1 MSKKQATMQK
11 AEIKAYHYD
20 VLQAPVITEK
30 STMAS
35 EQGKVVFRVRPEAT
49 KPQVKAAVEALF
61 GVNVVSVNTTL
72 VKGKT
77 KVFRG
82 RHGVRSDYK
91 KAVVTLE
98 DGQSIDYAAG
108 V

>member
-1 MSKKQATMQK
+1 MSKKATAKK
-11 AEIKAYHYD
+11 AEVKAYHYD

-35 EQGKVVFRVRPEAT
+35 EHGKVVFRVKPEAT

-61 GVNVVSVNTTL
+61 GVEVLSVNTTL

-82 RHGVRSDYK
+82 RQGVRSDYK
-91 KAVVTLE
+91 KAVVKLK

>member
-1 MSKKQATMQK
+1 MSKKATAK
-11 AEIKAYHYD
+11 TEVKSFHYD

-35 EQGKVVFRVRPEAT
+35 EHGKVVFRVRPEAT

-61 GVNVVSVNTTL
+61 GVNVTSVNTTL

-82 RHGVRSDYK
+82 RRGVRSDYK
-91 KAVVTLE
+91 KAVVTLK

>member
-1 MSKKQATMQK
+1 MSKKK
-11 AEIKAYHYD
+11 AAAKTEVKAHHYD

-35 EQGKVVFRVRPEAT
+35 EQGKVVFRVKPEVT
-49 KPQVKAAVEALF
+49 KPQVKAAIEALF
-61 GVNVVSVNTTL
+61 GVTVLSVNTTL

-82 RHGVRSDYK
+82 RPGVRSDYK
-91 KAVVTLE
+91 KAVVTLK
-98 DGQSIDYAAG
+98 DGQSIDYASG

>member
-1 MSKKQATMQK
+1 MSKKTATQK
-11 AEIKAYHYD
+11 AAVKAHHYD

-35 EQGKVVFRVRPEAT
+35 EHGKVVFRIKPEAT

-61 GVNVVSVNTTL
+61 GVEVTSVNTTL
-72 VKGKT
+72 VKGKNKT
-77 KVFRG
+77 FRG
-82 RHGVRSDYK
+82 RPGKRSDYK
-91 KAVVTLE
+91 KAVVTLK
-98 DGQSIDYAAG
+98 DGQSIDYASG

>member
-1 MSKKQATMQK
+1 MSKKKATTAK
-11 AEIKAYHYD
+11 AEVKAYHYD

-30 STMAS
+30 STVAS
-35 EQGKVVFRVRPEAT
+35 EQGKVVFRIRPEAT

-82 RHGVRSDYK
+82 RKGVRSDYK
-91 KAVVTLE
+91 KAVVTLK

>member
-1 MSKKQATMQK
+1 MSKKKATAK
-11 AEIKAYHYD
+11 ADVKAFHYD

-35 EQGKVVFRVRPEAT
+35 EHGKVVFRIGRNAT
-49 KPQVKAAVEALF
+49 KPQVKEAVEALF
-61 GVNVVSVNTTL
+61 NVDVIGVNTAL
-72 VKGKT
+72 IKGKT

-82 RHGVRSDYK
+82 RKGVRSDYK
-91 KAVVTLE
+91 KAVVTLKE
-98 DGQSIDYAAG
+98 GQSIDYAAG

>member
-1 MSKKQATMQK
+1 MSKKKATAAKTVK
-11 AEIKAYHYD
+11 AHHYD

-35 EQGKVVFRVRPEAT
+35 EHGKVVFRIKPEAT
-49 KPQVKAAVEALF
+49 KPQVKSAVEALF
-61 GVNVVSVNTTL
+61 GVEVVSVNTTL

-77 KVFRG
+77 KTFRG
-82 RHGVRSDYK
+82 RPGTRSDYK
-91 KAVVTLE
+91 KAVVTLK
-98 DGQSIDYAAG
+98 DGQSIDYASG